1 MPLFSQVP
9 DRIEQEVAL
18 GMKSKKKQITVSA
31 GGGTWH
37 EVQEETDNSL
47 SSPQGKMPKRRATRG
62 SPAGTT
68 QSSWFRASGQ
78 LPST

>member
-47 SSPQGKMPKRRATRG
+47 SSP
-62 SPAGTT
+62 
-68 QSSWFRASGQ
+68 
-78 LPST
+78 